1 MARICET
8 FYEKIVIFHT
18 ILVRDE
24 KRFTYT
30 LDLSPT
36 QLVGA
41 IRKHNARY
49 EILTQILNLETRITQ
64 NELILD
70 EFYRNK

>member
-30 LDLSPT
+30 LDLSPA

-49 EILTQILNLETRITQ
+49 EILTQILNLETQITQ